1 MNHVWKSNGDYELHI
16 PLDDQYSTD
25 VQFPVDDLFPV
36 DGKFPVDE
44 DLPLDDC
51 SAYCSLVRASTH
63 MGILTIKA
71 NKFPSHTKGVSTT
84 YDPSVCCAYVSFSR
98 DYKRLKSLRL
108 NNILIL
114 DIDTRDN
121 VIGIEVIDVPAP
133 VFAYVRI

>member
-1 MNHVWKSNGDYELHI
+1 MNHVWKLNGDYELHI

-51 SAYCSLVRASTH
+51 SAYCNLVHASTH

-71 NKFPSHTKGVSTT
+71 TKLLSNATGITT
-84 YDPSVCCAYVSFSR
+84 YDPSVRCAYVQFSKDR
-98 DYKRLKSLRL
+98 KRLKSLRL
-108 NNILIL
+108 NAMLIL
-114 DIDTRDN
+114 DIDAEDN
-121 VIGIEVIDVPAP
+121 VYGIEVVDIPAP